1 MVEASSF
8 RKKILIIT
16 VKGAA
21 NENKILFLLGPI
33 FCRASHF
40 ELRPGSLV
48 WKSLQFADQG
58 V

>member
-8 RKKILIIT
+8 RKKILITT

-33 FCRASHF
+33 FCKAINYNVSPKNMPTIP
-40 ELRPGSLV
+40 EIIIIV
-48 WKSLQFADQG
+48 K
-58 V
+58 

>member
-8 RKKILIIT
+8 RKKILITT

-33 FCRASHF
+33 FCKAINNKVSPKNMPIIP
-40 ELRPGSLV
+40 EIIIIV
-48 WKSLQFADQG
+48 K
-58 V
+58 